1 MINQTR
7 AAIIAIAVIIP
18 LSSIAVLNSAQSLEF
33 AESSKN
39 ESKIVVMASFFPLYE
54 FAKEVGKDKVD
65 VSLLVPQ
72 GVEPHDWEPS
82 IQDLQRV
89 LKADIVVINGMGFEK
104 WIEDVEKVNSDLVI
118 IDSSVGIR
126 ILNDY
131 VNEHDDQH
139 DLPAEDPHIWL
150 NPLFAKIQVQNIANG
165 LKKIDPS
172 NVEFYNDNSEN
183 YIKKLDSLDLKIR
196 NELSDC
202 KKDFIVFHSA
212 FTYFANEYGL
222 NQHTIL
228 SSNEP
233 HGEPTSKNLEKIIKL
248 AKEMK
253 ISTIFTEEAV
263 DQRTSQVI
271 ANELGGRV
279 LTLSPLEVS
288 NSNISYIEKMEENF
302 ANLKEVLCS

>member
-7 AAIIAIAVIIP
+7 AAIIAISVIIP

-33 AESSKN
+33 AGSSIN
-39 ESKIVVMASFFPLYE
+39 EPKIVLMASFFPLYE

-104 WIEDVEKVNSDLVI
+104 WIEDVKKVNSDLVI

-131 VNEHDDQH
+131 VNEHDVQH
-139 DLPAEDPHIWL
+139 NLPAGDSHIWL
-150 NPLFAKIQVQNIANG
+150 NPLFAKIQVQNIAKG

-172 NVEFYNDNSEN
+172 NAEFYNNNSEN

-202 KKDFIVFHSA
+202 KKDFIVFHNA
-212 FTYFANEYGL
+212 FTYFANEYNL
-222 NQHTIL
+222 NQYTIL

-288 NSNISYIEKMEENF
+288 NSNISYIEKMEENL
-302 ANLKEVLCS
+302 ANLKEVLCN